1 MSDLTGELIDNRYLL
16 QRLIA
21 SGGMATIYAGID
33 TRLDRPVAVKIMHA
47 HLANDEAFVSRFIKE
62 AKATAALS
70 HPNIVSIQDQGWNE
84 GGPPAVFLVMEL
96 VEGSTLR
103 DFLNQQGA
111 VSIEQMF
118 QLMTPVI
125 SALAAAHKIGIIH
138 RDIKPENILISKDG
152 RVKVADFGLAR
163 NMAIGQTMTVESSVV
178 LGSVSYLSPEQV
190 QRGVADARSDIYAVG
205 IVLFEML
212 TGGKPYE
219 GETPIQIAYRHVND
233 RIPTLQSIK
242 SDIPITISELVHA
255 ATAPNP
261 DHRPKD
267 AEELLNKFREI
278 QAQIDPKKRQMS
290 LELDLPPSMM
300 KSVTKRGKVSV
311 GSALEGL
318 KEKTSQL
325 ISTKPIKVSK
335 PEDSIGTKKRKVS
348 KRVKRNRIIA
358 LLLLIGLVFGG
369 FRLLNIGKISVPSLV
384 GMSQTEASK
393 SLEPLGLDLEIIEEV
408 FSEDIPKGR
417 VIASEPGGGGK
428 ISPDEKVG
436 LILSKGQERILIP
449 RLNGLT
455 PDVASAQLSSLGLT
469 VGEINEIFDM
479 KIAAGYVIA
488 TEPKETIAV
497 KRKTIVNLI
506 VSKGVEQISLQSYVG
521 KGGEQALSELTEMGF
536 DVDAA
541 YKFSDSVF
549 KGQVISQSPEKI
561 ESISKG
567 SKINLAISKG
577 PEFVFVPNVLGK
589 NKNDASLDLE
599 NLGLRVKIK
608 GSGKVN
614 NISPAIGAKVKQG
627 AVITLTLR

>member
-103 DFLNQQGA
+103 DFLNQHGV

-348 KRVKRNRIIA
+348 KRVKRNRVIA

-428 ISPDEKVG
+428 ISPDKKVG

-455 PDVASAQLSSLGLT
+455 PDIASAQLSSLGLT

-488 TEPKETIAV
+488 TEPKETMAL
-497 KRKTIVNLI
+497 KRKAIVNLI

-536 DVDAA
+536 DVDAE

-549 KGQVISQSPEKI
+549 KGQVISQSPEKM
-561 ESISKG
+561 ESIGKG